1 MVQNEDLIKWSNKL
15 KQFVGNLPTNCLSVF
30 DHFLGLPFKLLI
42 SNLHLREN
50 FCSQILENEAEQIF
64 PNKQDLYVELVH

>member
-15 KQFVGNLPTNCLSVF
+15 KQFVGLSVF
-30 DHFLGLPFKLLI
+30 DHFLGLPFKVLI